1 MAKMDKNEIFQKV
14 KDVFVVE
21 FEIDEDTITPESL
34 VFEEMG
40 LDSLDSVDLIVALE
54 KTFNFKI
61 DRANDGA
68 IISQIRSIQDIIDYV
83 ESKQS
88 QVMS

>member
-1 MAKMDKNEIFQKV
+1 MNTNEIFQKV
-14 KDVFVVE
+14 KNVFVVE
-21 FEIDEDTITPESL
+21 FEIDEASITKESL
-34 VFEEMG
+34 VFEELG

-83 ESKQS
+83 ATKQS
-88 QVMS
+88 

>member
-1 MAKMDKNEIFQKV
+1 MDTNEIFQKV
-14 KDVFVVE
+14 KNVFVVE
-21 FEIDEDTITPESL
+21 FEIDQASITKESL
-34 VFEEMG
+34 VLEELG

-61 DRANDGA
+61 DRANDGT

-83 ESKQS
+83 ASKQS
-88 QVMS
+88 

>member
-1 MAKMDKNEIFQKV
+1 METNEIFQKV
-14 KDVFVVE
+14 KNVFVVE
-21 FEIDEDTITPESL
+21 FEIDDNSITKESL
-34 VFEEMG
+34 VFEELG

-68 IISQIRSIQDIIDYV
+68 IISQIRSIQDIINYV

-88 QVMS
+88 

>member
-1 MAKMDKNEIFQKV
+1 MDKNEIFEKV
-14 KDVFVVE
+14 KNVFVVE
-21 FEIDEDTITPESL
+21 FEIDQTSITKESL
-34 VFEEMG
+34 VFEELG

-83 ESKQS
+83 DSKQP
-88 QVMS
+88 